1 MILSR
6 EHQIFRDALRQ
17 YALEQFALNA
27 AARDRDGSFPKKAL
41 KGLAAMGLYGIAIA
55 QEWGGAGRNCTALA
69 ES

>member
-1 MILSR
+1 MILSQ

-55 QEWGGAGRNCTALA
+55 QE
-69 ES
+69 